1 MIDVGIIKISLL
13 MAFKIPNYVRDV
25 QILFQFKELTK
36 ILFIYKKPKEELYF
50 LKNVLVI
57 VKVNL
62 EKTIVNFKFLIK
74 SIFPVI

>member
-36 ILFIYKKPKEELYF
+36 ILFIYKKPKEEFVLPKKCPCNCKSQF
-50 LKNVLVI
+50 GKNNSYLQ
-57 VKVNL
+57 
-62 EKTIVNFKFLIK
+62 NF
-74 SIFPVI
+74 